1 VPKTEAR
8 VTRKRRQ
15 RGSINAD
22 DIVAGAFALA
32 QRISLDQMS
41 MPLLAENLDVGVTSI
56 YWYFRK
62 KEDLLNAMTDVAAD
76 KFARLM
82 PEVRAEDSWQETLAA
97 RLRAERDLFRED
109 EILSDLLLIRTS
121 TYSRE
126 ATHRVMELVEAMV
139 AKLITGGF
147 TPDNAVMVFCMADLY
162 NRGSII
168 TDRILRMG
176 NSPATDTAR
185 QRRMTDWS
193 QLPVLDSLVDRHPL
207 SGTSDEDFEFGV
219 ARLIAGFEQLLREQ
233 DGQPRKTPR
242 ASGSARRAMAEKP
255 KAAAARQ
262 SSARKAASRSE
273 AATGQEA

>member
-1 VPKTEAR
+1 VPKAEAR

-15 RGSINAD
+15 RGSINSD

-82 PEVRAEDSWQETLAA
+82 PEVRTEDSWQETLTA

-109 EILSDLLLIRTS
+109 EILSDLLFIRTS
-121 TYSRE
+121 TYSRA
-126 ATHRVMELVEAMV
+126 ATHRVMELVEVMV
-139 AKLITGGF
+139 AKLITSGF
-147 TPDNAVMVFCMADLY
+147 TPDNAVMAFCAADLY
-162 NRGSII
+162 TRGSII
-168 TDRILRMG
+168 TDRILRMA
-176 NSPATDTAR
+176 NSPTTDTAR

-193 QLPVLDSLVDRHPL
+193 QLPVLDSLVDRHTL

-233 DGQPRKTPR
+233 DGQPGKTPR
-242 ASGSARRAMAEKP
+242 GSGSARRAMAEKP
-255 KAAAARQ
+255 KAAAARE

>member
-1 VPKTEAR
+1 
-8 VTRKRRQ
+8 
-15 RGSINAD
+15 
-22 DIVAGAFALA
+22 
-32 QRISLDQMS
+32 

-139 AKLITGGF
+139 AKLITAGF

-176 NSPATDTAR
+176 NSPTTDTAR

-242 ASGSARRAMAEKP
+242 GSGSARRAMAEKP

>member
-1 VPKTEAR
+1 MPKTEAK

-15 RGSINAD
+15 RGSINSD

-76 KFARLM
+76 KFVRMM
-82 PEVRAEDSWQETLAA
+82 PEVRAEDSWQETLTA

-109 EILSDLLLIRTS
+109 EILSDLLFIRTS
-121 TYSRE
+121 TYSRA
-126 ATHRVMELVEAMV
+126 ATHRVMELVEVMV

-147 TPDNAVMVFCMADLY
+147 TPDNAVMAFCAADLY
-162 NRGSII
+162 TRGSII
-168 TDRILRMG
+168 TDRILRVA
-176 NSPATDTAR
+176 NAPTTNTAR

-193 QLPVLDSLVDRHPL
+193 QLPVLDGLVDRHTL

-233 DGQPRKTPR
+233 DGQPGKTPR
-242 ASGSARRAMAEKP
+242 GSGSARRAMAEKP